1 MKFSKVEF
9 LIIVATLTVQ
19 LLFLIIFIHF
29 AGEQKII
36 SNDGL
41 EYYTLGK
48 NLLTEGKF
56 SLFTG
61 DGHLME
67 SLRTPLYPLFITLTL
82 FILDKIWFIS
92 LLQIILSGFI
102 AVIIYRLSAFFLPGR
117 WLLLP
122 VVLYLSNPYTWF
134 ASVLAMTEVLYTV
147 FSLLAVYFLFRYLQN
162 FDWKTLAVS
171 VFLLAASI
179 LIRPVSFYL
188 FFGYGLFIATYLT
201 AKFKSYRQT
210 IGCVLIFLSA
220 WLIFVLPWSWR
231 NYELFGRF
239 EISSIQNYNLYFYN
253 ARLFYAGVN
262 NLSKDETILTFRN
275 KAKDHFSPRALIV
288 GVSYDDYRRSLLA
301 SEYYNHEALGIL
313 APHIFSYARLHLIGM
328 VPFFTDA
335 GWRDLL
341 SALNVDIGQAQSLT
355 LLLTQGK
362 FSAIWEN
369 ITQTPLY
376 FSIFILGKIYY
387 ALILVLILAAFFLV
401 PRRQRFWILIIYFLI
416 LYFAVVSSPVA
427 NARFRY
433 PVEPLMLITATVAIS
448 AMVVRRSAPD
458 PAP

>member
-188 FFGYGLFIATYLT
+188 FFGYGLF
-201 AKFKSYRQT
+201 
-210 IGCVLIFLSA
+210 
-220 WLIFVLPWSWR
+220 
-231 NYELFGRF
+231 
-239 EISSIQNYNLYFYN
+239 
-253 ARLFYAGVN
+253 
-262 NLSKDETILTFRN
+262 
-275 KAKDHFSPRALIV
+275 
-288 GVSYDDYRRSLLA
+288 
-301 SEYYNHEALGIL
+301 
-313 APHIFSYARLHLIGM
+313 M
-328 VPFFTDA
+328 
-335 GWRDLL
+335 
-341 SALNVDIGQAQSLT
+341 
-355 LLLTQGK
+355 
-362 FSAIWEN
+362 
-369 ITQTPLY
+369 
-376 FSIFILGKIYY
+376 
-387 ALILVLILAAFFLV
+387 
-401 PRRQRFWILIIYFLI
+401 
-416 LYFAVVSSPVA
+416 AVVLKFPV
-427 NARFRY
+427 FK
-433 PVEPLMLITATVAIS
+433 ITIFTFITRACFT
-448 AMVVRRSAPD
+448 PG
-458 PAP
+458 